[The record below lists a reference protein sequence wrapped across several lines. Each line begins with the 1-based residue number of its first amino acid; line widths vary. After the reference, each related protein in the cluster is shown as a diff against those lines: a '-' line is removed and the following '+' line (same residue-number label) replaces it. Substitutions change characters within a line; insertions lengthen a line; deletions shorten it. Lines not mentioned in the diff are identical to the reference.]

1 MPDVT
6 MPRLSDS
13 MEEGTI
19 VRWLKA
25 DGDDVRR
32 GESIAEVETDKATME
47 FEADAAGV
55 LAIVAPEGATLAV
68 GSLIATIGGGS
79 PSGASAPGV
88 EAAPT
93 AAAVPAAAAHQPAA
107 VSPPVAAGVPAVT
120 AAPSAVVASSAAAV
134 SPAAA
139 APLAKAATSPAPD
152 PGGRLSASPLARR
165 VAEALGV
172 AIETIAGSGPYG
184 RILKA
189 DVDAASNGA
198 AANGAGARAAVASP
212 LPLPSG
218 QPVPSVAATTA
229 TDGIKGEVTIHE
241 TSRLQQ
247 VVARRMSESKAT
259 IPEFAI
265 EMTVDMVAAVA
276 LRAQLKALL
285 PQGAPSLNDLVIK
298 AAAFA
303 LRRHPRLN
311 GSFQDGRFVAYE
323 RVNVGVAVASDED
336 LIVPTVFDADRRSL
350 GEVAAEVRRLAERV
364 RNGQITPP
372 ELSGGTF
379 TVSNLGMFGVD
390 RFAGVINPPQA
401 AILCVGAVVKRPA
414 IAPDG
419 AIEARDQMS
428 ITLVS
433 DHRLVYG
440 ADAAG
445 FLADVRAG
453 LEGPLGVLI

>member
-25 DGDDVRR
+25 DGDEVRR

-55 LAIVAPEGATLAV
+55 LAIVAPEGATLPV

-93 AAAVPAAAAHQPAA
+93 AAAVPAAAAHQPAV
-107 VSPPVAAGVPAVT
+107 VSPPDAAGVPVT
-120 AAPSAVVASSAAAV
+120 AAPSAAVASSAAAV

-139 APLAKAATSPAPD
+139 APLPS
-152 PGGRLSASPLARR
+152 GRLSASPLARR
-165 VAEALGV
+165 VAQARGV
-172 AIETIAGSGPYG
+172 AIEAIAGSGPHG
-184 RILKA
+184 RVLKA
-189 DVDAASNGA
+189 DVDAAAGA
-198 AANGAGARAAVASP
+198 ATNGAGQHAPAPSP

-218 QPVPSVAATTA
+218 QSMPSTASSAAA
-229 TDGIKGEVTIHE
+229 VDGIKGEVTVVQP
-241 TSRLQQ
+241 SRLQQ

-265 EMTVDMVAAVA
+265 EMTVDMVEAVA
-276 LRAQLKALL
+276 LRAQLKTLL

-298 AAAFA
+298 AVAFA

-311 GSFQDGRFVAYE
+311 GSFQDGTFVAYD

-364 RNGQITPP
+364 RSGQITPP

-414 IAPDG
+414 VAPSG

-428 ITLVS
+428 LTLVS